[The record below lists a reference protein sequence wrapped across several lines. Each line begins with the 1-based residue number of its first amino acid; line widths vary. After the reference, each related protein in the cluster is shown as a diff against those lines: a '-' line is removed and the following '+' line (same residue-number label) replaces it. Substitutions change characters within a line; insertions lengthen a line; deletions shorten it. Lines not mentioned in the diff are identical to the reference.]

1 MDETGS
7 MLLFKSTLGRD
18 YVSAFDVTKDGK
30 YIIVGLNSEIK
41 VYQFINPLNQLN
53 SPQQF
58 VQVGQCDFPTQVEDL
73 VYIKNLNIAVAAG
86 MLGSVVIYDLDSM
99 SEISIL
105 ATYTVDTLQITGV
118 SVSDDG
124 HWVYLACDIVGVV
137 VLKIKITP
145 PSNLQ
150 AKRQATLLNAATGV
164 GYRKSWYAVATH
176 DQQILFE
183 VEMWFGLFYAPFQN
197 VLSSSESQYPLQ
209 LNFTGFWP
217 FSQISPT
224 TYILLISSNDNLL
237 FVAARSQ
244 GIFIFDISQ
253 RDNFRFYHQIQIDAL
268 AQSGVFSRTEQYL
281 YYSNSISVYTFTQN
295 KPNLNN
301 QYPNIFNTNQAIELS
316 MDGIYKWRCYV
327 DPTDNYLIGA
337 FDYSG
342 FYIMP
347 FYKDPYKLN
356 LDNSIRLNI
365 ESDSAF
371 LDSDGKYLY
380 IPSLY
385 SENLLTVL
393 QIKPDSTDPTNQQ
406 NISIMNPKNV
416 YSYKTDSV
424 QMSESIKF
432 SKDKQY
438 ATITHSTGI
447 LIFNTTNPLN
457 FILIKYWQNPA
468 FIHGENQG
476 AVITHDN
483 KWIVSTVRAYG
494 IYALNITD
502 KNNITLVD
510 YIETLGG
517 EGIELSTL
525 TDQYA
530 YLMDGMLGFA
540 IIDLYSLPKIDIISR
555 VNLPGWTSMIQPLF
569 NEEYMLVGQM
579 EKGMLS
585 LLTIQDKRN
594 PRKIS
599 SYQRDKQY
607 CVSICIPS
615 DQSFVFIAG
624 PQGII
629 SLPLTSKVMIH
640 TEINQLI
647 QNGSKNTT
655 QKFDQKQSLVNTTG
669 LSQNDYVF
677 SVGQIIQLNFVI
689 LYPQDNMK
697 ISSVHIYQNDQVLD
711 LPNYMSYNPSQQT
724 LVMSINQQLLQNI
737 AGGVALNAILVETV
751 IPLSAQDFIYEADDA
766 NDLAVT
772 NPDQADQIINYL
784 LYKGLIDDKYT
795 LNAGFNPNN
804 YEIFDQNF
812 LKVSILTNI
821 TLKDYQKASQQ
832 FIKKVMITL
841 IQSQFVNSVIYY
853 VRPSLFF
860 YYQSTPPTIQ
870 TLSDQ
875 IVFEI
880 QSDINDGIFVSQVY
894 QGVISSISST
904 FNYLRLSGQLN
915 LINNIL
921 SSKIIFA
928 NKTSINMND
937 KLNNS
942 TQVINITI
950 SDSINFPI
958 AYSLPINRCNF
969 IVLKQQIQENP
980 SSTLQQQ
987 INRFFSNSE
996 VAIEEDLS
1004 IIFADNSFQT
1014 SDTQSITY
1022 TTMYTNGDIDNDEG
1036 YKKLTQD
1043 FWLQQEGSAKLSFHG
1058 TVPTSSYLEVYS
1070 FKVNATDGYTYKIS
1084 KFQLKIYA
1092 IPFSYIFN
1100 LLLKILGPFFAIIGI
1115 YQKRCIILNMIFKS
1129 SVHFDEEIIECNKK
1143 YVKKI
1148 IMLGDSHQDSK
1159 IIVNLLFAKVQQ
1171 QKSKK
1176 KNEKQEDIHHSNPSI
1191 IDSGH
1196 PYCSDQQLDENG
1208 IIKKVQQT
1216 KLRTTNKPPKVINIK
1231 KTLNQ
1236 LSTFKPHIKID
1247 SAEIF
1252 YLKQDGSM
1260 SMSKIIKDII
1270 SLKLM
1275 TVRQINQ
1282 NNIAD
1287 LKNVNSRLYRGI
1299 RSHAARYLLQLDK
1312 KSQLIYEF
1320 VKSYCY
1326 EYLQKSLN
1334 DWYKSIVNIDY
1345 KKEADDQ
1352 GILTIFPQVS
1362 LNIDNLLKILF
1373 QINLFTIEEM
1383 AQINNFSKLI
1393 IYSTNK
1399 QLGINFFL
1407 IREVLYADALGY
1419 CAHIPSV
1426 LQPSVGE
1433 SIHLHS
1439 YEILQIIAYKKEQ
1452 YKNKFVRFIMSV
1464 LNLDYNKYGVSKNLR
1479 LPKWLQLDQK
1489 HGILMIYGTP
1499 STEDI
1504 DDVLIRIYDLSGY
1517 VIKQF
1522 SLKVIAS
1529 EKQQHKKEESLFSI
1543 PDENDSLFKLD
1554 QVLDDNQQLSQNCT
1568 FNILQ
1573 QSPRHLRKERQKSYK
1588 LSHKNSTECSP
1599 QKQTNETLNSEAY
1612 FFQQRN
1618 MFRSKTK
1625 DPQSIQLYEFQKR
1638 DNSKNQSI
1646 KNNENIFFNIY
1657 QSSETPDKTHFD
1669 LISNNLQE
1677 NNIYETQI
1685 TNQQNLYLEK

>member
-7 MLLFKSTLGRD
+7 KLIFKSALGRD
-18 YVSAFDVTKDGK
+18 YISAFDVTSDGN
-30 YIIVGLNSEIK
+30 YILVGLNSEIK

-53 SPQQF
+53 LPQQF
-58 VQVGQCDFPTQVEDL
+58 IQVGQCNFPTQVEDL
-73 VYIKNLNIAVAAG
+73 IYVKDIKIAVAVG
-86 MLGSVVIYDLDSM
+86 MLGSVVVYDVEVM
-99 SEISIL
+99 SEVYIL
-105 ATYTVDTLQITGV
+105 STYTVDTLQITGV

-124 HWVYLACDIVGVV
+124 HWIYLACDIVGVV
-137 VLKIKITP
+137 VLKINIIP
-145 PSNLQ
+145 PQIPND
-150 AKRQATLLNAATGV
+150 KRQATLLNAATGV
-164 GYRKSWYAVATH
+164 GYRKSWYATATH

-183 VEMWFGLFYAPFQN
+183 VEMWFGLFYAPFKN
-197 VLSSSESQYPLQ
+197 VLASSESQYPLK

-253 RDNFRFYHQIQIDAL
+253 RDNFRFYHQIQVDAL

-281 YYSNSISVYTFTQN
+281 YYSNSISVYTFVQN

-347 FYKDPYKLN
+347 FYQDPYKLN
-356 LDNSIRLNI
+356 LDTSIRLSI
-365 ESDSAF
+365 ESDSAY
-371 LDSDGKYLY
+371 LDPDGKYLY

-393 QIKPDSTDPTNQQ
+393 QIKPDSTDPTNSQ
-406 NISIMNPKNV
+406 NISIMNPKIV
-416 YSYKTDSV
+416 YSYHTDTV

-432 SKDKQY
+432 SKDRQY

-447 LIFNTTNPLN
+447 LIFNTTNPLD
-457 FILIKYWQNPA
+457 FKLIKYWENPS
-468 FIHGENQG
+468 FISGENQG

-494 IYALNITD
+494 IYALSFTD

-517 EGIELSTL
+517 EGIELSIL

-555 VNLPGWTSMIQPLF
+555 VSLPGWTSMIQPLF
-569 NEEYMLVGQM
+569 DEQYMLVGQM

-585 LLTIQDKRN
+585 LLTIKDKIN

-599 SYQRDKQY
+599 AYQRDKQY
-607 CVSICIPS
+607 CVSICIPN

-640 TEINQLI
+640 TEVSQLI
-647 QNGSKNTT
+647 SNGSTNTT
-655 QKFDQKQSLVNTTG
+655 QKFDQKLSLVNTTG
-669 LSQNDYVF
+669 LSQDDFVF

-697 ISSVHIYQNDQVLD
+697 ITSLHIYQNDQVLD
-711 LPNYMSYNPSQQT
+711 LPYFMSYNPSTQT
-724 LVMSINQQLLQNI
+724 LVMAISQQLLQNI
-737 AGGVALNAILVETV
+737 AGGVALNTILVETV
-751 IPLSAQDFIYEADDA
+751 IPLSTNNFIYDADDA
-766 NDLAVT
+766 DDLAVT
-772 NPDQADQIINYL
+772 NSDQAQFIINYL
-784 LYKGLIDDKYT
+784 QHQGIINDKYT
-795 LNAGFNPNN
+795 LNSGFNPNN
-804 YEIFDQNF
+804 YQIFDDNF
-812 LKVSILTNI
+812 LKGQILTNV
-821 TLKDYQKASQQ
+821 TSKDYQKASQQ
-832 FIKKVMITL
+832 FIKKVIITL

-860 YYQSTPPTIQ
+860 YYQSSSPSIQ

-875 IVFEI
+875 VVIEI
-880 QSDINDGIFVSQVY
+880 QSNVNDGIFVQQIY
-894 QGVISSISST
+894 QGVISSTSST

-915 LINNIL
+915 LVNNIL
-921 SSKIIFA
+921 QNKIIFA
-928 NKTSINMND
+928 NKTVIHMD
-937 KLNNS
+937 DQINNS
-942 TQVINITI
+942 TQMLNITI

-958 AYSLPINRCNF
+958 AYILPLNRCNF
-969 IVLKQQIQENP
+969 ITLKQQIQENP
-980 SSTLQQQ
+980 NSTLQQQ
-987 INRFFSNSE
+987 INRLFSNSE

-1004 IIFADNSFQT
+1004 IIFADNTFQT
-1014 SDTQSITY
+1014 SDAQTITY
-1022 TTMYTNGDIDNDEG
+1022 TTMYTKGDVDNEEG

-1043 FWLQQEGSAKLSFHG
+1043 FWLQQEGSTKLSFHG
-1058 TVPTSSYLEVYS
+1058 TVPTDSYLEVFS

-1084 KFQLKIYA
+1084 KFQIKIYA

-1115 YQKRCIILNMIFKS
+1115 YQKRCIILNMIFKN
-1129 SVHFDEEIIECNKK
+1129 SVHFDEEIVECNQK

-1159 IIVNLLFAKVQQ
+1159 IIVNLLFAKIEQEQ
-1171 QKSKK
+1171 SKK
-1176 KNEKQEDIHHSNPSI
+1176 KNVQKQEEINHTNPSM
-1191 IDSGH
+1191 IDEGH
-1196 PYCSDQQLDENG
+1196 PYCNDQQLDENN
-1208 IIKKVQQT
+1208 IIKMVQQT
-1216 KLRTTNKPPKVINIK
+1216 KLMTTNKPPKVVNIK
-1231 KTLNQ
+1231 KTKNQ
-1236 LSTFKPHIKID
+1236 LSAFKSQQKTHP
-1247 SAEIF
+1247 AEKL

-1270 SLKLM
+1270 SFNLM
-1275 TVRQINQ
+1275 KVRQINQ

-1312 KSQLIYEF
+1312 KSQLVYEF
-1320 VKSYCY
+1320 IKSYCY

-1334 DWYKSIVNIDY
+1334 DWYKALVNLDY
-1345 KKEADDQ
+1345 KQETDDK
-1352 GILTIFPQVS
+1352 GILTIFPQLSINVQ
-1362 LNIDNLLKILF
+1362 NLIKIIF
-1373 QINLFTIEEM
+1373 QINILSIEEM
-1383 AQINNFSKLI
+1383 SQINNFTQLI
-1393 IYSTNK
+1393 KHSTNK
-1399 QLGINFFL
+1399 QLDINFFL

-1419 CAHIPSV
+1419 CSHIPSV

-1439 YEILQIIAYKKEQ
+1439 YEILQIIAFKKEQ
-1452 YKNKFVRFIMSV
+1452 YKNSCVRFLMSM

-1504 DDVLIRIYDLSGY
+1504 DEVLIRVYDLSGY

-1522 SLKVIAS
+1522 SLKVQAS
-1529 EKQQHKKEESLFSI
+1529 EKQKFVKDESLFSI
-1543 PDENDSLFKLD
+1543 PDESDSLFQLD

-1568 FNILQ
+1568 FNIQ
-1573 QSPRHLRKERQKSYK
+1573 QISPIYNKRERQKTYK
-1588 LSHKNSTECSP
+1588 SIYKNSTDFSP
-1599 QKQTNETLNSEAY
+1599 QKQANETFNSDTF
-1612 FFQQRN
+1612 FFQQQHILK
-1618 MFRSKTK
+1618 SKTK
-1625 DPQSIQLYEFQKR
+1625 DPVSIQLYEFQKR
-1638 DNSKNQSI
+1638 DNSKNSFI
-1646 KNNENIFFNIY
+1646 KHNETISFSHQNSLFPFKTNN
-1657 QSSETPDKTHFD
+1657 D
-1669 LISNNLQE
+1669 LISLNYQE
-1677 NNIYETQI
+1677 TINETQI
-1685 TNQQNLYLEK
+1685 TNQDTLYKEK